1 MATDA
6 STWTWNDVV
15 AQLGDK
21 PIGHIA
27 QVAVSAVEN
36 PESAGLLQMPAN
48 PDGQKVFGAVV
59 NESLG
64 LVVQC
69 VGENYEARLCQLT
82 LPTAAAQVARPT
94 VASPTVP
101 ATPVPRQQMGLAPP
115 QQTAMAQRIA
125 PSSSPIPV
133 LVDSPTETA
142 LQRRSEQHSL
152 ANIFTEMPGTA
163 LLGCT
168 TAGLL
173 LGWLIGGREGAFAGA
188 LVGGGLGMA
197 SIAVSNA
204 ATSPAIAQTAQLMY
218 LCLVSASLTG
228 KAGAGPIFRLGA
240 KRPVPALPPFYDDE
254 PPPPRRPRK
263 K

>member
-6 STWTWNDVV
+6 STWTWNDVL
-15 AQLGDK
+15 AQLNDQ

-27 QVAVSAVEN
+27 QVAISAVEN
-36 PESAGLLQMPAN
+36 PQSAGLLQMPPN
-48 PDGQKVFGAVV
+48 PDGQPVFGTVL
-59 NESLG
+59 NERLG

-69 VGENYEARLCQLT
+69 VGENYEARLCQLA
-82 LPTAAAQVARPT
+82 LPTAAPSVSLPT
-94 VASPTVP
+94 VASPPVAT
-101 ATPVPRQQMGLAPP
+101 TPVVRQAAAVSLP
-115 QQTAMAQRIA
+115 QQTAMVQRVA
-125 PSSSPIPV
+125 PATSVTPV
-133 LVDSPTETA
+133 LVDSRAEAA
-142 LQRRSEQHSL
+142 LQRRGEQHSL
-152 ANIFTEMPGTA
+152 ANMFTEMPGTA
-163 LLGCT
+163 LLGCAT
-168 TAGLL
+168 VGLA
-173 LGWLIGGREGAFAGA
+173 LGWLIGGREGALAGA

-228 KAGAGPIFRLGA
+228 RAGAGPILRLGA

-254 PPPPRRPRK
+254 PPNPRRPRK